1 MQVQPKISNLSRVF
15 RICLVLM
22 IFFFIASL
30 VLGSSNKRLALDN
43 QILEIFLKNAAN
55 VKPNFEESLNL
66 YTQGTQDSINYVQT
80 LRPDS
85 ESEYIEFI
93 SSVEA
98 IGQNLSLS
106 VDLESLESPKP
117 DNLGSVLRY
126 QVEFFGGE
134 SDLDAFLREL
144 EALPYY
150 IRVEEVHFKSLELA
164 DKNLDKLSPNVILTI
179 QLYVR

>member
-1 MQVQPKISNLSRVF
+1 MQAQPQISKLSRVF
-15 RICLVLM
+15 HICLILM
-22 IFFFIASL
+22 MFFFVTSV
-30 VLGSSNKRLALDN
+30 VLGSSNKRLAFDN
-43 QILEIFLKNAAN
+43 EVLEIYLKNAVD

-66 YTQGTQDSINYVQT
+66 YTQGTEDSITYVQT

-106 VDLESLESPKP
+106 VDLISLESPKP

-126 QVEFFGGE
+126 QVEFFGNE
-134 SDLDAFLREL
+134 NDLNDFLKEL

-150 IRVEEVHFKSLELA
+150 IRVEELQFKSLALA
-164 DKNLDKLSPNVILTI
+164 DSSLERLSPNSVLTI